1 MAKIFGGDPM
11 SVQRMQKWDIL
22 KFFLIFLVVAGHIAD
37 LYVKESGAMKALF
50 MAIYTFHMPLFIF
63 VSGLFAKRT
72 VNEKKKDR
80 IAGYLVLYIVIK
92 FILWIY
98 SAFRYGNVKF
108 SIFSEGG
115 LPWFMFVLFAYAVI
129 TIVSKDFSPKFI
141 LPMSILLACLAGYDG
156 ETGTFLSA
164 ARIIA
169 FYPYYYLGYLFDIKK
184 IEEHCKK
191 KEAKIAA
198 GVIIGVFVIISVFFG
213 ERFYWLRPLLTG
225 VNPFSTL
232 GTCAKFG
239 FLFRLGNYAVS
250 GIISYAVIVL
260 TPETTRFGI
269 AAKYGRRT
277 LPIYALHYIF
287 IYILYYNFDI
297 RSLLQSIAP
306 AFDEWLAILLAIPI
320 TFVSALPIFDKFF
333 NKISAVPL
341 KK

>member
-1 MAKIFGGDPM
+1 MAA
-11 SVQRMQKWDIL
+11 QRMQKWDIL
-22 KFFLIFLVVAGHIAD
+22 KFFLIFLVVVGHIAD

-129 TIVSKDFSPKFI
+129 TIAIKDFSPKFI

-169 FYPYYYLGYLFDIKK
+169 FYPYYYLGYLLDVKK

-198 GVIIGVFVIISVFFG
+198 GIIVAVLVTVTVFFG
-213 ERFYWLRPLLTG
+213 ERLYWLRPLLTG

-287 IYILYYNFDI
+287 IYILYYNFDM
-297 RSLLQSIAP
+297 RNLLQSIAP
-306 AFDEWLAILLAIPI
+306 AFDEWLAMLLAIPI
-320 TFVSALPIFDKFF
+320 TFVSALPVFDKFF

-341 KK
+341 KKQD

>member
-1 MAKIFGGDPM
+1 M
-11 SVQRMQKWDIL
+11 SDLSVKRIQKWDIM
-22 KFFLIFLVVAGHIAD
+22 KFFLIFLVVVGHMAD
-37 LYVKESGAMKALF
+37 LYVKDSGAMKALF

-80 IAGYLVLYIVIK
+80 IFGYLVLYIVIK

-108 SIFSEGG
+108 SVLSEGG
-115 LPWFMFVLFAYAVI
+115 LPWFMFVLFAYSLI
-129 TIVSKDFSPKFI
+129 TIAIKDFSPKFI
-141 LPMSILLACLAGYDG
+141 LPFSILLACLSGYDS
-156 ETGTFLSA
+156 EIGTFLSV

-169 FYPYYYLGYLFDIKK
+169 FYPYYYLGYILDVKK

-191 KEAKIAA
+191 PAAKTAA
-198 GVIIGVFVIISVFFG
+198 VIIMAALIVTAVFFG
-213 ERFYWLRPLLTG
+213 ERLYWLRPLLTG

-250 GIISYAVIVL
+250 ALVSYAVIVL
-260 TPETTRFGI
+260 TPDRTPRGI
-269 AAKYGRRT
+269 LAKLGKRT
-277 LPIYALHYIF
+277 LPVYALHYIVM
-287 IYILYYNFDI
+287 YILYYNFNFRD
-297 RSLLQSIAP
+297 LLQSIAP
-306 AFDEWLAILLAIPI
+306 AWDEWLAVLLSVPI
-320 TFVSALPIFDKFF
+320 TLICSLGIFDRFF

>member
-1 MAKIFGGDPM
+1 MA
-11 SVQRMQKWDIL
+11 VQRMQKWDIL
-22 KFFLIFLVVAGHIAD
+22 KFFLIFLVVVGHIAD

-72 VNEKKKDR
+72 VNEKRKDK

-129 TIVSKDFSPKFI
+129 TIAVKDFSPKFI

-169 FYPYYYLGYLFDIKK
+169 FYPYYYLGYLLDVKK

-191 KEAKIAA
+191 REAKIAA
-198 GVIIGVFVIISVFFG
+198 AVIVTALIVVTVFFG
-213 ERFYWLRPLLTG
+213 ERLYWLRPLLTG

-250 GIISYAVIVL
+250 AIISYAVIVI
-260 TPETTRFGI
+260 TPEKTPLGI

-287 IYILYYNFDI
+287 IYILYYNFDV
-297 RSLLQSIAP
+297 RNLLQSIAP
-306 AFDEWLAILLAIPI
+306 AFDEWLAVLLAIPI
-320 TFVSALPIFDKFF
+320 TFVSALPVFDKFF

>member
-1 MAKIFGGDPM
+1 MA
-11 SVQRMQKWDIL
+11 VQRMQKWDIL
-22 KFFLIFLVVAGHIAD
+22 KFFLIFLVVVGHIAD

-72 VNEKKKDR
+72 VNEKRKDK

-129 TIVSKDFSPKFI
+129 TIAVKGFSPKFI

-169 FYPYYYLGYLFDIKK
+169 FYPYYYLGYLLDVKK

-191 KEAKIAA
+191 REAKIAA
-198 GVIIGVFVIISVFFG
+198 AVIVTALIVVTVFFG
-213 ERFYWLRPLLTG
+213 ERLYWLRPLLTG

-250 GIISYAVIVL
+250 AIISYAVIVL
-260 TPETTRFGI
+260 TPEKTPLGI

-287 IYILYYNFDI
+287 IYILYYNFDV
-297 RSLLQSIAP
+297 RNLLQSIAP
-306 AFDEWLAILLAIPI
+306 AFDEWLAVLLAIPI
-320 TFVSALPIFDKFF
+320 TFVSALHVFDKFF

>member
-1 MAKIFGGDPM
+1 MAEK
-11 SVQRMQKWDIL
+11 SLQRIQKWDIL
-22 KFFLIFLVVAGHIAD
+22 KFFLIFLVVVGHIAD
-37 LYVKESGAMKALF
+37 LHVKESGAMKALF

-72 VNEKKKDR
+72 INEKRKDR

-98 SAFRYGNVKF
+98 SALHYGNVKF
-108 SIFSEGG
+108 SVLSEGG
-115 LPWFMFVLFAYAVI
+115 LPWFMFVLFAYSLI
-129 TIVSKDFSPKFI
+129 TIAIKDFSPKYI
-141 LPMSILLACLAGYDG
+141 LPLSILLACLSGYDK
-156 ETGTFLSA
+156 EIGTFLSV

-169 FYPYYYLGYLFDIKK
+169 FYPYFYLGYLLDIKK

-191 KEAKIAA
+191 REARIAA
-198 GVIIGVFVIISVFFG
+198 GVIIAALIVFAVFFG

-239 FLFRLGNYAVS
+239 FFFRLGNYAVS
-250 GIISYAVIVL
+250 ALISYAVIVL
-260 TPETTRFGI
+260 TPEKTKFGI
-269 AAKYGRRT
+269 AAKFGQRT

-287 IYILYYNFDI
+287 IYILYYSFDI
-297 RSLLQSIAP
+297 RSLLASIAP
-306 AFDEWLAILLAIPI
+306 SFDEWLAVLLAVPI
-320 TFVSALPIFDKFF
+320 TFISGIEIFNRFF
-333 NKISAVPL
+333 NKISVLPL